1 MAFHTS
7 RPLSENSLMRPTTMN
22 QRRRLGLV
30 ALVTIALAL
39 GLAACGDSEGDTAAD
54 GTSTVSLRLNFPW
67 YASDH
72 AWFATGMEEGI
83 YADAGITLK
92 PQEGTGGATVL
103 KLVAS
108 GSDPIGLVDAGS
120 VIKGTAAG
128 LPVTSVGCL
137 NQRNPMAVIVKAD
150 SPIQTIE
157 DLKGKTIAVGP
168 GDVNAVLWPA
178 VLQTNGM
185 SPDDTSFVQTADA
198 SSKMSTMLSGKADAF
213 LGFWT
218 LQPFVIENAMHTEVR
233 SLKYSDNGVDAL
245 GLCIV
250 VNDKW
255 AKSNSAVL
263 EKFLSATQQSIAF
276 AVKDPEAA
284 AADYVKV
291 VDTGDKTI
299 ALGQIKASIDLLHSA
314 ATEGQPYLVQD
325 AADWEATSD
334 LMTEY
339 GDVEAPDNAP
349 EAYFTN
355 DYLETA
361 K

>member
-1 MAFHTS
+1 
-7 RPLSENSLMRPTTMN
+7 MRPPVEG
-22 QRRRLGLV
+22 RRLGRTVGVVV
-30 ALVTIALAL
+30 AIAIAL
-39 GLAACGDSEGDTAAD
+39 GLAACGDSEGDSAAD
-54 GTSTVSLRLNFPW
+54 GSKTVALRLNFPW

-72 AWFATGMEEGI
+72 AWFTTGMEEGI
-83 YADAGITLK
+83 YAKAGITLK

-120 VIKGTAAG
+120 VIKGEAAG

-150 SPIQTIE
+150 SPVQTIE
-157 DLKGKTIAVGP
+157 DLKGKTLAVGP

-185 SPDDTSFVQTADA
+185 STDDTSFVQTADA

-218 LQPFVIENAMHTEVR
+218 LQPFVIETAMDTKVR
-233 SLKYSDNGVDAL
+233 SLKYSDYGVDAL

-255 AKSNSAVL
+255 AEDNSALL
-263 EKFLSATQQSIAF
+263 EKFLAATQESIDV
-276 AVKDPEAA
+276 AVQDPEAA

-291 VDTGDKTI
+291 VDTGDETI

-314 ATEGQPYLVQD
+314 ATDGEPYLVQD
-325 AADWEATSD
+325 AGDWATTSD

-339 GDVEAPDNAP
+339 GDVDAPDGGP

-355 DYLETA
+355 DYLEAAA